1 MAPGSRHFQTSH
13 HPTYGSCYTFNSVWA
28 AQRPGVTHSECQL
41 GLGVGGVS
49 RLTWPHPW
57 PPPGISLVLRA
68 EQLDHLPLL
77 STKAGI
83 KVMIHPQDHT
93 PFLEHQGFSIRPGTE
108 TTIDI
113 REVGRPCLQALSLFP
128 TLGGGAG
135 PPARGSKT
143 E

>member
-13 HPTYGSCYTFNSVWA
+13 PPTYGSCYTFNSVWA
-28 AQRPGVTHSECQL
+28 TQRPGVTHSECQP
-41 GLGVGGVS
+41 GLGAGEVS
-49 RLTWPHPW
+49 GPIWPHPW
-57 PPPGISLVLRA
+57 PSPGISLVLRA
-68 EQLDHLPLL
+68 EQQDHLPLL

-113 REVGRPCLQALSLFP
+113 REVGCPCLQ
-128 TLGGGAG
+128 TLRLCFQPRVG
-135 PPARGSKT
+135 RRTSSSRQQD
-143 E
+143 